1 MATEIGVEVKEQVFE
16 ILAFVTDISSSSREE
31 LLRNDTLLSIIIGIL
46 QHMKSQEKLIQF
58 VALTLSN
65 MSSASTAKLH
75 LRRYESELMMIG
87 FSDDSLAGI
96 ISNLLTELSH

>member
-1 MATEIGVEVKEQVFE
+1 M
-16 ILAFVTDISSSSREE
+16 TDISSQSREE
-31 LLRNDTLLSIIIGIL
+31 LLKNDTLLSMIIGIL

-65 MSSASTAKLH
+65 MSSSSTAKLY
-75 LRRYESELMMIG
+75 LKNYETELMTIG

-96 ISNLLTELSH
+96 ISNILSELSH

>member
-1 MATEIGVEVKEQVFE
+1 
-16 ILAFVTDISSSSREE
+16 VTDISSSAREE
-31 LLRNDTLLSIIIGIL
+31 LLKNDTLLSIIIGIL

-65 MSSASTAKLH
+65 MSSASTAKHYLKS
-75 LRRYESELMMIG
+75 YESELMVIG

>member
-1 MATEIGVEVKEQVFE
+1 
-16 ILAFVTDISSSSREE
+16 
-31 LLRNDTLLSIIIGIL
+31 
-46 QHMKSQEKLIQF
+46 MKSQEKLIQF

-65 MSSASTAKLH
+65 MSSSATAKHYLKC
-75 LRRYESELMMIG
+75 YESELMVIG